1 MKGKPQTAGEWADA
15 LEDEAIAEVV
25 DQNGTVDE
33 IRDAHERIIR
43 ELFEQRAEANTH
55 TPALVKGFMDD
66 MREALQRVMELAD
79 MREDA
84 AEEESE
90 IHMPEEADDETIII
104 KAEDIDAA
112 DLAQG
117 KFSEVSVKMGA

>member
-79 MREDA
+79 VREKEA
-84 AEEESE
+84 AEEAAENPDVHTE
-90 IHMPEEADDETIII
+90 DTDETVVINADD
-104 KAEDIDAA
+104 IDPA

-117 KFSEVSVKMGA
+117 KFSNLAA